1 MAPATLRA
9 CHGVTVRRC
18 HGDRQNRR
26 ISGSPQ
32 LPRAACVRATYRKAV
47 ETYSNR
53 AMLVGTEREPD
64 ARALYQVRTR
74 RLVDEAGFVRI
85 EGMAAGASPDGLIG
99 DDGLLE
105 IKCPNPATHIDYLRL
120 PVGECPKAYFW
131 QVQGQM
137 FATGRAWCDFVSYH
151 PEFPGELQIVIR
163 RVQRDQQALAKLV
176 MGLGKFL
183 EEVDA
188 EKPSFAR

>member
-1 MAPATLRA
+1 MATVKTGESADRRNYRA
-9 CHGVTVRRC
+9 QFVCERPTGK
-18 HGDRQNRR
+18 
-26 ISGSPQ
+26 P
-32 LPRAACVRATYRKAV
+32 V

-85 EGMAAGASPDGLIG
+85 EGMAAGASPDGLVG
-99 DDGLLE
+99 DDGCSKSSARTRRRTST
-105 IKCPNPATHIDYLRL
+105 ICACRSANARRRTS
-120 PVGECPKAYFW
+120 
-131 QVQGQM
+131 
-137 FATGRAWCDFVSYH
+137 GRYRPDARYWPGMVRFRVVS
-151 PEFPGELQIVIR
+151 PGVPGELQIVIR

-188 EKPSFAR
+188 EEAELRAMMTKVAA

>member
-1 MAPATLRA
+1 MIEQGTDAWRLQRCGLATASRFADVMATVKTGESADRRNYRA
-9 CHGVTVRRC
+9 
-18 HGDRQNRR
+18 
-26 ISGSPQ
+26 Q
-32 LPRAACVRATYRKAV
+32 LVCERLTGKPV

-105 IKCPNPATHIDYLRL
+105 IKSARTRRRTLTICACRSASARRRTS
-120 PVGECPKAYFW
+120 
-131 QVQGQM
+131 
-137 FATGRAWCDFVSYH
+137 GRYRADARHWPGMVRFRVVS
-151 PEFPGELQIVIR
+151 PGVPR
-163 RVQRDQQALAKLV
+163 RVANRHSPRAARPASA
-176 MGLGKFL
+176 GKTGNG
-183 EEVDA
+183 
-188 EKPSFAR
+188 ARQVPRRS